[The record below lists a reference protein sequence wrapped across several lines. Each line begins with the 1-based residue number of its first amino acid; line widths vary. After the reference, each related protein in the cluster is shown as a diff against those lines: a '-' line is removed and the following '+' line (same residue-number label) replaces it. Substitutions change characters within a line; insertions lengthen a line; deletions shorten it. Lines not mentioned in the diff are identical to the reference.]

1 MQQFKHDF
9 FSCLEYNLFSK
20 KLYTLLGILRRSL
33 GKGSSIEISQERRKQ
48 SSSKTTTSSNLQN
61 TERWNYMIIEIFGRD
76 IKSLKG
82 G

>member
-20 KLYTLLGILRRSL
+20 KLCTLLGILRRSL

-61 TERWNYMIIEIFGRD
+61 TERWNYMIIEIVGRD